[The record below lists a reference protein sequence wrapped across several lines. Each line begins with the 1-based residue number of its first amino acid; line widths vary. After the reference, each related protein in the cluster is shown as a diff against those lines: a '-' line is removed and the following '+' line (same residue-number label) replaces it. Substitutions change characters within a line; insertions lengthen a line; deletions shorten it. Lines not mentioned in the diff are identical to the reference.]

1 MNIDSEALLE
11 GIDPDTNLLNDA
23 LPPDMCKYFT
33 SAELNNLNYDN
44 EKFSILNYNIRS
56 FHKNGNCLLS
66 LLGSI
71 NFNFEC
77 IVLSETWNTE
87 SNYNLC
93 NIPEYQSF
101 HTYRPRDHIY
111 SMSGG
116 ITVLCS
122 KRCSAQKD
130 DALSICNNNIES
142 CVVDLKFNKVSITIV
157 AVYRPPQ
164 GSKQDFTLE
173 LDHILSNIKNRNS
186 RVTILGDMNIN
197 LYDVNDTSTVDYTST
212 LYSRSMM
219 PLISKPTRF
228 PNAGHAS
235 NPSILDHIWTNC
247 LNVANCGVV
256 DFDVTDHL
264 PTFCFLDLP
273 SGELNDEKIKI

>member
-1 MNIDSEALLE
+1 M
-11 GIDPDTNLLNDA
+11 
-23 LPPDMCKYFT
+23 
-33 SAELNNLNYDN
+33 
-44 EKFSILNYNIRS
+44 R
-56 FHKNGNCLLS
+56 
-66 LLGSI
+66 
-71 NFNFEC
+71 
-77 IVLSETWNTE
+77 
-87 SNYNLC
+87 
-93 NIPEYQSF
+93 
-101 HTYRPRDHIY
+101 
-111 SMSGG
+111 
-116 ITVLCS
+116 
-122 KRCSAQKD
+122 D

-273 SGELNDEKIKI
+273 SGELNDEKIKIESRPFSEQNLVKLIAELEKVDWDNFLNYEDPDNCTNRFVEKVNHLYMKCFPLKIKFISIKRYINRWITNDVKKLIDKKI